1 MNPGMAS
8 VSRVISP
15 FTGSVETMT
24 PRMWYCFTPFAE
36 AEAAVVGA
44 GDSWHPQARARMPA
58 SNAVENPEE
67 KRMYAQ
73 FTLELSS
80 RKRNADRGRDR
91 AVVRFGSDDSDG
103 ERARG
108 ALAPARVWAA
118 AARGG
123 AANLG

>member
-8 VSRVISP
+8 VSSVISP
-15 FTGSVETMT
+15 LAGSVETMT
-24 PRMWYCFTPFAE
+24 PRMWYCFTPFAV
-36 AEAAVVGA
+36 ADAVAGA

-58 SNAVENPEE
+58 SSAVENPEE
-67 KRMYAQ
+67 KRMCAQ

-80 RKRNADRGRDR
+80 RKRNADRGTDR

-108 ALAPARVWAA
+108 
-118 AARGG
+118 
-123 AANLG
+123 